1 MTLAQLLG
9 NYGEFVGAIAV
20 VATLLYL
27 AVQIRHSGTQT
38 EIQNEQSQYEQWN
51 TALLLPA
58 SSPQV
63 SDLCVRGRPSRSELS
78 EGERLQFDTILTVAI
93 NAIEHAYRRSED
105 PESDPDS
112 STWVSIARFWLE
124 HPGGIEF
131 WESQRG
137 LFYQGFS
144 EWVDAQ
150 LGFKEMP

>member
-1 MTLAQLLG
+1 MDHMTLAQLLG

-105 PESDPDS
+105 PESDP
-112 STWVSIARFWLE
+112 IARRATDIEGDDERNYRRDAGQGQDVWDVE
-124 HPGGIEF
+124 HRHAAVYAPRK
-131 WESQRG
+131 WS
-137 LFYQGFS
+137 
-144 EWVDAQ
+144 
-150 LGFKEMP
+150 